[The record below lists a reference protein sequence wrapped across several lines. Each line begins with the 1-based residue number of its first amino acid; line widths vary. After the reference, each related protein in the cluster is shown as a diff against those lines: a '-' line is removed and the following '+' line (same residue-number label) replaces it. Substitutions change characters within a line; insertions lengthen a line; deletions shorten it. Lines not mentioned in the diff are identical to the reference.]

1 MTVPAKATPTLAP
14 RALGVRLVVLVS
26 LAAVL
31 TLMTLAAPVRADGR
45 VAFLSE
51 RLKYPPKAGASD
63 DFRVR
68 TNAALALGATD
79 DDGAVS
85 PLCSGL
91 DDPSDIVRRAVAVA
105 LKRLARPTASLD
117 CLRRRETVETYASVK
132 VELRRTIDSLEAAT
146 SPPPGNAASGGGGD
160 DTSAVANAKYYV
172 SVSKVANNTTR
183 ATTDVER
190 IVHRAITSKLSELGG
205 YQLAPAGES
214 SDAAKA
220 AVAKRRLKGYFL
232 SVSVDK
238 LDYSDGSLH
247 VRVKIA
253 VFSYPGRDLRGEV
266 PAAATLPGAR
276 PGDSGAEEQV
286 MTVVASRAAEL
297 FAQNFK

>member
-1 MTVPAKATPTLAP
+1 MTVPAKATPTLAL
-14 RALGVRLVVLVS
+14 RVLGARVLVLLVL
-26 LAAVL
+26 LAS
-31 TLMTLAAPVRADGR
+31 AAPARADGR

-79 DDGAVS
+79 DDAAVVG
-85 PLCSGL
+85 LCSGL
-91 DDPSDIVRRAVAVA
+91 DDPSEIVRQAVAVA
-105 LKRLARPTASLD
+105 LKRLGRTSSLD
-117 CLRRRETVETYASVK
+117 CLHRRQSVETVASVK
-132 VELRRTIDSLEAAT
+132 VQLTRAVESIDASAAPSGT
-146 SPPPGNAASGGGGD
+146 PAGAGVQTPSVAAS
-160 DTSAVANAKYYV
+160 AKYYV
-172 SVSKVANNTTR
+172 SVSKVANNTSR

-190 IVHRAITSKLSELGG
+190 IVHGAIASKLAELGE
-205 YQLAPAGES
+205 YQLAPPGETN
-214 SDAAKA
+214 DAARA
-220 AVAKRRLKGYFL
+220 ALARRRLKGFYL
-232 SVSVDK
+232 GVSVDK
-238 LDYSDGSLH
+238 LDYSDGNLH

-286 MTVVASRAAEL
+286 MTVVAARAAEL